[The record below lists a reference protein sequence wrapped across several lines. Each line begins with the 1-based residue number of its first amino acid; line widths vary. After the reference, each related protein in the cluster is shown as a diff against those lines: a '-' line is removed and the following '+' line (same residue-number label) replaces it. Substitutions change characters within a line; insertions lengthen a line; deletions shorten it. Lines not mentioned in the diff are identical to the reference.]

1 MARDYSGIEIF
12 TGDVGFIELTREEL
26 LNTKFSRS
34 ILPIIYAQL
43 MPMIKDKWGIEQGK
57 EVLRDFGR
65 RVVRGLLRYW
75 KPKSKTVPSI
85 VQEIYKFLFGIK
97 SVKVKVIKEHGK
109 IVKWIFTDKECPLC
123 WTGIEE
129 EEIHYCIA
137 LSGAIEELFNTLPR
151 DIKSKYRKLPFV
163 SATTVQSKAFGAKNC
178 VHEIAPTGSDY

>member
-26 LNTKFSRS
+26 LNSKFSRS

-43 MPMIKDKWGIEQGK
+43 MPMIKDKWGTEQGK

-65 RVVRGLLRYW
+65 RVIRGIMRYW
-75 KPKSKTVPSI
+75 KPKSKNVPGI
-85 VQEIYKFLFGIK
+85 IKEVYKFLFGIK
-97 SVKVKVIKEHGK
+97 SVKAQTIKRGK
-109 IVKWIFTDKECPLC
+109 KIQKWIMTDKECPLC

-129 EEIHYCIA
+129 EEIHYCVA

-151 DIKSKYRKLPFV
+151 TGKYKKLPFV
-163 SATTVQSKAFGAKNC
+163 TATTIESKAFGANRC
-178 VHEIAPTGSDY
+178 VHEIAPVGDD